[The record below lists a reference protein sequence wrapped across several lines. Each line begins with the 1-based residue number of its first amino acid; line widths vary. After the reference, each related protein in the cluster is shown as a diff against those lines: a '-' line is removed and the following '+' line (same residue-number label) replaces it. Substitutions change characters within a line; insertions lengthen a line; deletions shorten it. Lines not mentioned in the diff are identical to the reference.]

1 MFIARKCFGKL
12 LAVSSEQNGWCK
24 IWLTQI
30 AKAAVKIPA
39 KTPHVARLKIPT
51 YVKFQRWVGMNLARA
66 VMARSSKNAVA
77 VACRGRLRLNGS
89 R

>member
-1 MFIARKCFGKL
+1 MFIAGKCFGKL
-12 LAVSSEQNGWCK
+12 SAFSSEQKGWCK

-30 AKAAVKIPA
+30 AKAVVKIPV

-51 YVKFQRWVGMNLARA
+51 YAKFQRWVGMNLARA

-77 VACRGRLRLNGS
+77 VACRGRLQLNGS